1 MKKIFLIF
9 ALVIAITGCS
19 RNRIAI
25 KESIPNVSLDK
36 KTNSNNSSF
45 AEINKIIE
53 RTHKLF
59 TEGENNLKGGHL
71 IKAKE
76 NFDEAVMNLLDA
88 KEKYPDDLT
97 IAKELENII
106 ESIHNYEMDT
116 IEEGDA
122 FAEENNEPAL
132 IDKLKDI
139 PFFPPT
145 KEILQKEEQ
154 VKAEAAEQNFD
165 IPIVINDKVL
175 ALIEAFQN
183 ERRYEFERGLNRAGL
198 YMNLI
203 RNILEQQGLPKDLV
217 YAALVESGFN
227 PKAYSVARAK
237 GIWQFIEGTAKKYGL
252 KINWWVDERS
262 DAVKSTIA
270 AAAYLKDLYNMFGD
284 WYLAL
289 AAYNAGERK
298 VLNAINKT
306 GKKDFW
312 ELIKT
317 PYLKEQ
323 TKNYVPAILAAAI
336 ISKNPDK
343 FGFQPIQFDPIE
355 YEEIEINKFMDLR
368 TIADICDC
376 RLEELQKLNPE
387 LRRNIVPGSFEK
399 YLLKVPKNKKE
410 IIASKIEQLPTYR
423 ISNLRRYVVQKNDTL
438 YKIAKKYNI
447 SPLQLAEANNINIG
461 KPLKKGTVLII
472 PSSKTYYSY
481 ARKIQENKINSN
493 AYIVQPGDTLYSLSI
508 KFDIEIDELK
518 RINSLKSNLINPG
531 QRLIVS
537 SQKKKPD
544 KKPILY
550 TVKRGDTLL
559 EISRKHGVSIEK
571 ICSWN
576 NIDANR
582 TLHPGQRLTIF
593 VGAME

>member
-1 MKKIFLIF
+1 MKKILLIFLIAI
-9 ALVIAITGCS
+9 ALTGCS

-25 KESIPNVSLDK
+25 KQGNPNLAINN
-36 KTNSNNSSF
+36 KTNFKNSTIT
-45 AEINKIIE
+45 EIDKIIE
-53 RTHKLF
+53 RTHELF

-76 NFDEAVMNLLDA
+76 NFDEAVMNLLNA
-88 KEKYPDDLT
+88 KEKYPNDLR
-97 IAKELENII
+97 IAKELEDII

-122 FAEENNEPAL
+122 FAEENNEPAM

-183 ERRYEFERGLNRAGL
+183 ERRYEFERGLARAGL
-198 YMNLI
+198 YANLI
-203 RNILEQQGLPKDLV
+203 KDILEQQGLPKDLV

-227 PKAYSVARAK
+227 PKAYSVAKAK
-237 GIWQFIEGTAKKYGL
+237 GIWQFVEGTARKYGL
-252 KINWWVDERS
+252 KINWWIDERS
-262 DAVKSTIA
+262 DPVKSTVA
-270 AAAYLKDLYNMFGD
+270 AAAYLKDLYDMFGD

-317 PYLKEQ
+317 PYLKDQ

-336 ISKNPDK
+336 ISKNPEK
-343 FGFQPIQFDPIE
+343 FGFQPIQFNPIE
-355 YEEIEINKFMDLR
+355 YEEIEINKFIDLR

-376 RLEELQKLNPE
+376 RFEELQRLNPE
-387 LRRNIVPGSFEK
+387 LRRNIVPGSSEK
-399 YLLKVPKNKKE
+399 YSLKIPKNKKE

-423 ISNLRRYVVQKNDTL
+423 ISNLRKYVVQKNDTL

-447 SPLQLAEANNINIG
+447 SAFQLAEANNIKIG

-481 ARKIQENKINSN
+481 ARKIQEKKRNSN

-508 KFDIEIDELK
+508 KFDIEVEELK
-518 RINSLKSNLINPG
+518 RINSLKSDLINPG
-531 QRLIVS
+531 QKLIVS
-537 SQKKKPD
+537 SQKKRSD

-559 EISRKHGVSIEK
+559 QISRKHGVSIEK
-571 ICSWN
+571 ICTWN
-576 NIDANR
+576 NIDINK
-582 TLHPGQRLTIF
+582 TLYPGQRLTIF
-593 VGAME
+593 SEE